1 MLTDISPQLKVEIE
15 DRRKAP
21 ENPYNVC
28 YCCGHEQLP
37 EDEPLKDTLLN
48 DKLLKDKLLKEKLL
62 KYKLLNDKL
71 MKGKLLNDRLLKD
84 KLI

>member
-15 DRRKAP
+15 DRHKAP

-37 EDEPLKDTLLN
+37 EDEPLKDKLLN
-48 DKLLKDKLLKEKLL
+48 DKLLKDKLL